1 MSEDIWYPYR
11 ISIPDQS
18 ELEDAY
24 RDLLTDGYNVIAL
37 MSSSDKLYYLYVMNE
52 EEIDGIARIL
62 EDADI
67 DQEIQE
73 WDMEPE

>member
-1 MSEDIWYPYR
+1 MSDELWYPYR
-11 ISIPDQS
+11 ILIPDQE

-24 RDLLTDGYNVIAL
+24 RDLLTSGYNVIAL
-37 MSSSDKLYYLYVMNE
+37 MSPADKMYYLYVTNE

-62 EDADI
+62 EDNDI
-67 DQEIQE
+67 NHEIQE

>member
-1 MSEDIWYPYR
+1 MSDDLWYPYR

-24 RDLLTDGYNVIAL
+24 RDLLMDGYNVIAL

-67 DQEIQE
+67 DHEIQE